1 MYKKVLV
8 PLDGSELA
16 ECALNHIKNLAKD
29 GSIGEVVLLNA
40 VVIDL
45 PLRAI
50 NSDED
55 MFDRGFDYKAFREA
69 HLSKSRKYLDR
80 VQEKLSAEGIK
91 VKTASLEANR
101 PANLII
107 DYTEKNAVD
116 MIVIATHGHSGMR
129 NALLGSV
136 AFRVLHEANVPVL
149 LIRPK
154 ACHISG

>member
-16 ECALNHIKNLAKD
+16 ECSLNHIKNLAKD

-40 VVIDL
+40 VVLEL
-45 PLRAI
+45 PLREI
-50 NSDED
+50 NTDED
-55 MFDRGFDYKAFREA
+55 SSDKGFDYRAFKEDHFRR
-69 HLSKSRKYLDR
+69 SRQYLDG
-80 VQEKLSAEGIK
+80 VQAKLSSAGIK
-91 VKTASLEANR
+91 VKTESLETGR
-101 PANLII
+101 PAHLII
-107 DYTEKNAVD
+107 DYVAKNDVD

-129 NALLGSV
+129 NMLLGSV

-154 ACHISG
+154 ACHIS

>member
-16 ECALNHIKNLAKD
+16 ECSLNHIKNLAKD

-40 VVIDL
+40 VVIKP
-45 PLRAI
+45 PLYAI
-50 NSDED
+50 NTDED
-55 MFDRGFDYKAFREA
+55 MFEPGFDYKAFKEA
-69 HLSKSRKYLDR
+69 HFNNSHKYLDS
-80 VQEKLSAEGIK
+80 VQAKLSSEGIK
-91 VKTASLEANR
+91 VKTESIEANR
-101 PANLII
+101 PADLII
-107 DYTEKNAVD
+107 DYAGKNGVD

-129 NALLGSV
+129 NMLLGSV

-154 ACHISG
+154 ACYI

>member
-40 VVIDL
+40 VVLEL
-45 PLRAI
+45 PLREI
-50 NSDED
+50 NSEED
-55 MFDRGFDYKAFREA
+55 GALDKGFDYRAFREA
-69 HLSKSRKYLDR
+69 HFSKSRKYL
-80 VQEKLSAEGIK
+80 EGAKAKLSSAGIK
-91 VKTASLEANR
+91 VKTESIETGR

-107 DYTEKNAVD
+107 DYAKENAMD

-129 NALLGSV
+129 NMLLGSV

-149 LIRPK
+149 LIRPS
-154 ACHISG
+154 ACYI